1 MVDGGNYICLTGKTK
16 ILMNKVPIPIAI
28 RFRVLPVSLLCNLT
42 RPIMVNQ
49 KLIRVLDFWIQS
61 AVKLFI
67 HIFYEDLTA
76 ITFSSL
82 GKQKTWRT
90 KYQYILFFSF
100 VTQGDFDPYVSTM
113 TFWQNV
119 DFLISNAPC
128 VSTHDSTVYVSETL
142 CSPKSF

>member
-16 ILMNKVPIPIAI
+16 ILMNKVPIPI

-49 KLIRVLDFWIQS
+49 KLIRVLDFLIQS

-82 GKQKTWRT
+82 GKQKT
-90 KYQYILFFSF
+90 
-100 VTQGDFDPYVSTM
+100 
-113 TFWQNV
+113 
-119 DFLISNAPC
+119 
-128 VSTHDSTVYVSETL
+128 
-142 CSPKSF
+142 